1 MHKPRVWE
9 ESVSEKGK
17 SMCKGPEVRNE
28 LIKKVNVAGEWREV
42 VDEATSHVTPDPNL
56 TLQFLGLS
64 GFSS

>member
-1 MHKPRVWE
+1 
-9 ESVSEKGK
+9 
-17 SMCKGPEVRNE
+17 MCKGPEVRNE